1 MHFTNFLLQPVIN
14 CSRRRVCSLFLF
26 QAQPTAVA
34 LWSHWHFLV
43 RLTHEL
49 HLRIGPA
56 LTINISNLKAKRRH
70 SEQFQE
76 LPFSQKICI
85 FYYKIKKLNFS
96 LLLQLI
102 AFITF
107 LYIFFA
113 VYGWWWK
120 NGRSYCYHHLLHLH
134 LKVSICNKVRAKD
147 VESLCS
153 TEDAGCT
160 LVDGGPQAPTKR
172 NIITDCTAVA
182 AVVLY

>member
-76 LPFSQKICI
+76 LPFSQKIYI
-85 FYYKIKKLNFS
+85 FYYKVKKLHFS
-96 LLLQLI
+96 LL
-102 AFITF
+102 
-107 LYIFFA
+107 
-113 VYGWWWK
+113 
-120 NGRSYCYHHLLHLH
+120 
-134 LKVSICNKVRAKD
+134 
-147 VESLCS
+147 
-153 TEDAGCT
+153 
-160 LVDGGPQAPTKR
+160 
-172 NIITDCTAVA
+172 
-182 AVVLY
+182 VLYEDYYNWSLLSLFYTYFSQYMADDEKMGEAIAIIISCICIWKCRFATKWGQKMWKACAPQKMRGVL